1 MKQFPQFAIAIFL
14 LLFQICAG
22 AIPSQGHRVMIA
34 APTERGVDVGQKIA
48 AKGGNVVDIA
58 VAVQL
63 ALGVTSPYYASL
75 GGGAFAMIRMGNAT
89 PEALDF
95 REVAPIMTHQ
105 TFYKDKDDKAPI
117 IGPLAIGVPGI
128 AAGLFEMHRKYGKL
142 KWSQLFEEAIR
153 LANEG
158 FPVSGEWVKL
168 TNGSKKDFNP
178 AGLKYFFKSN
188 GDSYKPG
195 EILKQPQLGN
205 ALKLLRDKGPKA
217 FYEGEIGKDIEQTI
231 KGKGVLAMSDLKN
244 YKTRWLNPLQKDYN
258 GYSVYMMPPPSSSG
272 VVTSSLITL
281 MQQLQMDKQVPL
293 SVEEYHLIGEMFK
306 VAFRGRTQLGDPEF
320 TQNPIS
326 MLTGDDYL
334 KPLGAKIK
342 NNKVLS
348 LAPLDD
354 QNEPKESK
362 ETTNFTVMD
371 ADGNTVVLTSTLNG
385 NYGSRVVSNKYG
397 IAMNNEMDDFTTVLG
412 RPNMFG
418 LVQGRANLVQAGKRP
433 LSSMSPTIITKD
445 NKTVMGVG
453 ASGGPTIITSVFQT
467 WYRVLVSKLDID
479 RAMQAPRVHQ
489 QFAPNILFL
498 DYNNFPADTKKG
510 LEKIGHKVDNGSTG
524 KVNGIFLND
533 QGILE
538 AAFDSRGE
546 GGAGGI

>member
-1 MKQFPQFAIAIFL
+1 
-14 LLFQICAG
+14 
-22 AIPSQGHRVMIA
+22 
-34 APTERGVDVGQKIA
+34 
-48 AKGGNVVDIA
+48 
-58 VAVQL
+58 
-63 ALGVTSPYYASL
+63 
-75 GGGAFAMIRMGNAT
+75 
-89 PEALDF
+89 
-95 REVAPIMTHQ
+95 
-105 TFYKDKDDKAPI
+105 
-117 IGPLAIGVPGI
+117 
-128 AAGLFEMHRKYGKL
+128 
-142 KWSQLFEEAIR
+142 
-153 LANEG
+153 
-158 FPVSGEWVKL
+158 
-168 TNGSKKDFNP
+168 
-178 AGLKYFFKSN
+178 
-188 GDSYKPG
+188 
-195 EILKQPQLGN
+195 
-205 ALKLLRDKGPKA
+205 
-217 FYEGEIGKDIEQTI
+217 
-231 KGKGVLAMSDLKN
+231 
-244 YKTRWLNPLQKDYN
+244 
-258 GYSVYMMPPPSSSG
+258 
-272 VVTSSLITL
+272 
-281 MQQLQMDKQVPL
+281 MQQLQMDKQIPL

-326 MLTGDDYL
+326 MLTGEDYL

-342 NNKVLS
+342 NNKVFS

-354 QNEPKESK
+354 QSEPKESQ

-510 LEKIGHKVDNGSTG
+510 LEKIGHKTDHGSTG

-538 AAFDSRGE
+538 GAFDSRGE